1 MPRATISHEMKFFN
15 LDPAAFRD
23 ILELNLISIVLSPAS
38 LFFTRI
44 VIVGDVGFLALSDV

>member
-1 MPRATISHEMKFFN
+1 MKFFN

>member
-1 MPRATISHEMKFFN
+1 
-15 LDPAAFRD
+15 
-23 ILELNLISIVLSPAS
+23 VLSPAS